1 MNYTTRSGVILE
13 EICGEYALIAVRGAW
28 EHCKAISR
36 INAQA
41 AYLWQLFEKGLTL
54 DQVVAETAAHYNIS
68 EEAVRQGL
76 TPFLESMTE
85 AGYLIPEED
94 NQDR

>member
-1 MNYTTRSGVILE
+1 
-13 EICGEYALIAVRGAW
+13 
-28 EHCKAISR
+28 
-36 INAQA
+36 
-41 AYLWQLFEKGLTL
+41 
-54 DQVVAETAAHYNIS
+54 VVAETAAHYNIS

>member
-1 MNYTTRSGVILE
+1 MNYTTRSGIILE

-28 EHCKAISR
+28 EHCTAISR

-41 AYLWQLFEKGLTL
+41 AYLWQLFERGLTL

-68 EEAVRQGL
+68 EDAVRQGL
-76 TPFLESMTE
+76 PPFLESMTE

>member
-1 MNYTTRSGVILE
+1 MTYTTRSGIILE

-28 EHCKAISR
+28 EHCSAISR

-68 EEAVRQGL
+68 EDAVRQGL
-76 TPFLESMTE
+76 SPFLESMTK

>member
-28 EHCKAISR
+28 DYCKAISR

-41 AYLWQLFEKGLTL
+41 AYLWQLFEKGLPL
-54 DQVVAETAAHYNIS
+54 DQVVVEAAAHYNIS
-68 EEAVRQGL
+68 EEAVWKGI

>member
-1 MNYTTRSGVILE
+1 MNYTTRSGIILE

-41 AYLWQLFEKGLTL
+41 AYLWQLFERGLTL

-68 EEAVRQGL
+68 EDAVRQGL
-76 TPFLESMTE
+76 PPFLESMTK

>member
-1 MNYTTRSGVILE
+1 MNYTPRSGVILE

-41 AYLWQLFEKGLTL
+41 AYLWQLFEKGLSL
-54 DQVVAETAAHYNIS
+54 NQVVTETAAHYNIS